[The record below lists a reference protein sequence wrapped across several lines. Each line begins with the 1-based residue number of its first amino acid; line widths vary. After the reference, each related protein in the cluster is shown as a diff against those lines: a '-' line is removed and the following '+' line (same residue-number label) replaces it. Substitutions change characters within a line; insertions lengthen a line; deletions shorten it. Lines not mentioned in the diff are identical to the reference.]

1 MANRVI
7 SEMGLPKSISN
18 VFAARNLITAKDV
31 LSLTEFDLMELLDI
45 GLSEVV
51 SAIAHISE
59 ITCPPYQTALSLW
72 KQHSQTENHPSFLP
86 THLNGLDAA
95 LCGGIP
101 NGVLT
106 EVVGPAGI
114 GKTQFCLKLS
124 LLASLPKTYGGLC
137 GKVIYID
144 VESKFS
150 SKRLIEIGFNSFP
163 ELFRMKGMA
172 EEMAGRIV
180 VLQPESL
187 SEFTESLQQIKV
199 LLLQQQVKLLIVD
212 SMTALVSGE
221 YEQGHSR
228 QNQLGW
234 HISFIKSLAE
244 LSQIPVV
251 LTNQVR
257 SQSFDQI
264 SRYSFE
270 GPIQFGNKDP
280 TRSDSHLVAAL
291 GINWAHAVTI
301 RLVLE
306 AISGQRYIKVAKS
319 PISPPLAFPFIVSAS
334 GILLLSDDGREMTGP
349 QVNTIRH
356 QGHSAIMH
364 SMQEDCHQSD

>member
-1 MANRVI
+1 MKWMVGPVAV
-7 SEMGLPKSISN
+7 SN
-18 VFAARNLITAKDV
+18 VWDDLCSGRCLLAQDV

-150 SKRLIEIGFNSFP
+150 SKRY
-163 ELFRMKGMA
+163 
-172 EEMAGRIV
+172 
-180 VLQPESL
+180 
-187 SEFTESLQQIKV
+187 QQKFIT
-199 LLLQQQVKLLIVD
+199 LL
-212 SMTALVSGE
+212 
-221 YEQGHSR
+221 Y
-228 QNQLGW
+228 
-234 HISFIKSLAE
+234 
-244 LSQIPVV
+244 
-251 LTNQVR
+251 
-257 SQSFDQI
+257 
-264 SRYSFE
+264 
-270 GPIQFGNKDP
+270 
-280 TRSDSHLVAAL
+280 
-291 GINWAHAVTI
+291 
-301 RLVLE
+301 
-306 AISGQRYIKVAKS
+306 
-319 PISPPLAFPFIVSAS
+319 
-334 GILLLSDDGREMTGP
+334 
-349 QVNTIRH
+349 
-356 QGHSAIMH
+356 
-364 SMQEDCHQSD
+364 